1 MDGDYMLIISNIN
14 GNGISHV
21 VLKNFKFSICW
32 VTMLLLSKNKTTLAF
47 DIESEKKLQQK
58 FNSKMYLKGYLLT
71 EKTSSINLIKF
82 ILQNS
87 DILKKYLDKDDF
99 KEINCKYDNETDYE
113 NRIDPFPYLIEI
125 NEKKYF
131 NVYEVHKTKS
141 EFLYN
146 IIKDEDEILKMK

>member
-1 MDGDYMLIISNIN
+1 MLIISNVN

-47 DIESEKKLQQK
+47 DIKSEKKLQQK
-58 FNSKMYLKGYLLT
+58 FNSKMYLKGYLT

-113 NRIDPFPYLIEI
+113 KRIDPFPYLIEI

-146 IIKDEDEILKMK
+146 IIKGEDEILKMK

>member
-1 MDGDYMLIISNIN
+1 MVGDYMLIISNVN
-14 GNGISHV
+14 GNGISHA

-58 FNSKMYLKGYLLT
+58 FNSKLYLKGYLAET
-71 EKTSSINLIKF
+71 GNIKFIKF

-99 KEINCKYDNETDYE
+99 EEIDYKYNETNYK
-113 NRIDPFPYLIEI
+113 NRIEPFPYLIEI

-131 NVYEVHKTKS
+131 NVYEIYKRKS
-141 EFLYN
+141 ELFYN
-146 IIKDEDEILKMK
+146 LNENDKSIL

>member
-1 MDGDYMLIISNIN
+1 MDGDYVLIISNVN

-32 VTMLLLSKNKTTLAF
+32 VTMMIINKNKTTLAF
-47 DIESEKKLQQK
+47 DIESKKKLQQK

-71 EKTSSINLIKF
+71 EQTSSINLIKF

-99 KEINCKYDNETDYE
+99 EEIDYKYNETNYK
-113 NRIDPFPYLIEI
+113 NRIEPFPYLIEI

-131 NVYEVHKTKS
+131 NVYKIHKTKS

-146 IIKDEDEILKMK
+146 VVKGEDEILKMK

>member
-1 MDGDYMLIISNIN
+1 MDGDYMLIISNVN

-58 FNSKMYLKGYLLT
+58 FNSKMYLKGYLT
-71 EKTSSINLIKF
+71 EQTGSINLIKF

-87 DILKKYLDKDDF
+87 DMLKKYLDKDDF

-113 NRIDPFPYLIEI
+113 NRIDPYPYLIEI

-131 NVYEVHKTKS
+131 NVYEIYKRKS
-141 EFLYN
+141 ELFYN
-146 IIKDEDEILKMK
+146 LNENDKSIL

>member
-1 MDGDYMLIISNIN
+1 MLIISNIN

-58 FNSKMYLKGYLLT
+58 FNSKMYLKGYLT

-87 DILKKYLDKDDF
+87 NMLKKYLDKDDF
-99 KEINCKYDNETDYE
+99 KEINYKYDNETDYKSG
-113 NRIDPFPYLIEI
+113 IDPFPYLIEI

-131 NVYEVHKTKS
+131 NVYKIHKTKS

-146 IIKDEDEILKMK
+146 VVKGEDEILKMK

>member
-1 MDGDYMLIISNIN
+1 MDGDYMLIISNVN

-21 VLKNFKFSICW
+21 ILKNFKFSICW

-58 FNSKMYLKGYLLT
+58 FNSKMHLKGYLT
-71 EKTSSINLIKF
+71 EETSSINLIKF

-87 DILKKYLDKDDF
+87 NILKKYLSKDDF

-113 NRIDPFPYLIEI
+113 NRIDPYPYLIEI

-131 NVYEVHKTKS
+131 NVYEIYKRKS
-141 EFLYN
+141 ELFYN
-146 IIKDEDEILKMK
+146 LNENDKSIL

>member
-1 MDGDYMLIISNIN
+1 MDGDYVLIISNVN

-87 DILKKYLDKDDF
+87 NMLKKYLDKDDF
-99 KEINCKYDNETDYE
+99 KEINCKYDNETNYKDG
-113 NRIDPFPYLIEI
+113 IDPFPYLIEI

-131 NVYEVHKTKS
+131 NVYEVRKRKS
-141 EFLYN
+141 EFLYD
-146 IIKDEDEILKMK
+146 IKKGEDEILKMK

>member
-1 MDGDYMLIISNIN
+1 MDGDCMLIISNTD

-87 DILKKYLDKDDF
+87 DMLKKYLDKDDF
-99 KEINCKYDNETDYE
+99 EEIDYKYDNETNYKD
-113 NRIDPFPYLIEI
+113 RIDPFPYLIEI

-131 NVYEVHKTKS
+131 NVYEIHKTKS
-141 EFLYN
+141 EFLYD
-146 IIKDEDEILKMK
+146 IKKGEDEILKMK

>member
-1 MDGDYMLIISNIN
+1 MDGDYMLIISNTD

-58 FNSKMYLKGYLLT
+58 FNSKMYLKGYLT
-71 EKTSSINLIKF
+71 EQTSSINLIKF

-87 DILKKYLDKDDF
+87 DMLKKYLDKNDF
-99 KEINCKYDNETDYE
+99 KEIDCKYDNETDYK
-113 NRIDPFPYLIEI
+113 NRIDPYPYLIEI

-131 NVYEVHKTKS
+131 NVYEIYKRKS
-141 EFLYN
+141 ELFYN
-146 IIKDEDEILKMK
+146 LNENDKSIL

>member
-1 MDGDYMLIISNIN
+1 MDGDYMLIISNVN

-87 DILKKYLDKDDF
+87 DMLKKYLDKDDF
-99 KEINCKYDNETDYE
+99 KEIDYKCNETNYK
-113 NRIDPFPYLIEI
+113 NRIEPFPYLIEI

-131 NVYEVHKTKS
+131 NVYEVHKRKS
-141 EFLYN
+141 EFLYD
-146 IIKDEDEILKMK
+146 IKKGEDEILKMK

>member
-1 MDGDYMLIISNIN
+1 MLIISNVN
-14 GNGISHV
+14 GNGISHA

-58 FNSKMYLKGYLLT
+58 FNSKLYLKGYLAET
-71 EKTSSINLIKF
+71 GNIKFIKF

-99 KEINCKYDNETDYE
+99 EEIDYKYNETNYK
-113 NRIDPFPYLIEI
+113 NRIEPFPYLIEI

-131 NVYEVHKTKS
+131 NVYEIYKRKS
-141 EFLYN
+141 ELFYN
-146 IIKDEDEILKMK
+146 LNENDKSIL

>member
-1 MDGDYMLIISNIN
+1 MDGDYVLIISNVN

-58 FNSKMYLKGYLLT
+58 FNSKMYLKGYLT
-71 EKTSSINLIKF
+71 KETNSINLIKF

-99 KEINCKYDNETDYE
+99 EEIDYKYNNETNYK
-113 NRIDPFPYLIEI
+113 NRINPYPYLIEI

-131 NVYEVHKTKS
+131 NVYEIYKRKS
-141 EFLYN
+141 ELFYN
-146 IIKDEDEILKMK
+146 PNENDKSIL

>member
-1 MDGDYMLIISNIN
+1 MLIISNTD

-71 EKTSSINLIKF
+71 EKTSSINFIKF

-87 DILKKYLDKDDF
+87 DMLKKYLDKDDF
-99 KEINCKYDNETDYE
+99 KEINCKYDNETDYK
-113 NRIDPFPYLIEI
+113 NRIDPYPYLIEI

-146 IIKDEDEILKMK
+146 IVKGEDEILKMK

>member
-1 MDGDYMLIISNIN
+1 MDVNCKIIIN
-14 GNGISHV
+14 KTDGNGISHV

-32 VTMLLLSKNKTTLAF
+32 VTMMILNKNKTTLAF

-58 FNSKMYLKGYLLT
+58 FNSKMYLKGYLT
-71 EKTSSINLIKF
+71 ETGSINLIKF

-99 KEINCKYDNETDYE
+99 KEINCKYDNETDYKSG
-113 NRIDPFPYLIEI
+113 IDPFPYLIEI

-131 NVYEVHKTKS
+131 NVYEVRKRKS
-141 EFLYN
+141 EFLYD
-146 IIKDEDEILKMK
+146 IKKGEDEILKMK

>member
-1 MDGDYMLIISNIN
+1 MLIISNIN

-32 VTMLLLSKNKTTLAF
+32 DMVVLLSKNKTTLTF

-58 FNSKMYLKGYLLT
+58 FNSKLYLKGYLA
-71 EKTSSINLIKF
+71 ETSNINFIKF

-99 KEINCKYDNETDYE
+99 KKINYKYDKEADYK
-113 NRIDPFPYLIEI
+113 NRINPFPYLVEI

-131 NVYEVHKTKS
+131 NVYEIYKRKS
-141 EFLYN
+141 ELFYN
-146 IIKDEDEILKMK
+146 LNENDKSIL

>member
-1 MDGDYMLIISNIN
+1 MDGDYMLIISNVN

-87 DILKKYLDKDDF
+87 DMLKKYLDKDDF
-99 KEINCKYDNETDYE
+99 KEINCKYDNETDYKSG
-113 NRIDPFPYLIEI
+113 IDPFPYLIEI

-131 NVYEVHKTKS
+131 NVYEIYKRKS
-141 EFLYN
+141 ELFYN
-146 IIKDEDEILKMK
+146 LNENDKSIL

>member
-1 MDGDYMLIISNIN
+1 MLIISNIN

-47 DIESEKKLQQK
+47 DIESEEKLQQK
-58 FNSKMYLKGYLLT
+58 FNSKMHLKGYLAK
-71 EKTSSINLIKF
+71 ETSSINLIKF

-87 DILKKYLDKDDF
+87 DMLKKYLDKDDF
-99 KEINCKYDNETDYE
+99 KEINYKYDNETDYE

-131 NVYEVHKTKS
+131 NVYEVRKRKS
-141 EFLYN
+141 EFLYD
-146 IIKDEDEILKMK
+146 IKKGEDEILKMK

>member
-1 MDGDYMLIISNIN
+1 MDGDYVLIISNIN

-99 KEINCKYDNETDYE
+99 KEINCKYDNKTDYKSG
-113 NRIDPFPYLIEI
+113 IDPFPYLIEI

-131 NVYEVHKTKS
+131 NVYEIYKRKS
-141 EFLYN
+141 ELFYN
-146 IIKDEDEILKMK
+146 LNENDKSIL

>member
-1 MDGDYMLIISNIN
+1 MLIISNVN
-14 GNGISHV
+14 GNGISYA
-21 VLKNFKFSICW
+21 VLKNFKLSICW

-58 FNSKMYLKGYLLT
+58 FNSKMYLKGYLT
-71 EKTSSINLIKF
+71 KTGNINLIKF

-113 NRIDPFPYLIEI
+113 NRIDPYPYLIEI

-131 NVYEVHKTKS
+131 NVYEIYKRKS
-141 EFLYN
+141 ELFYN
-146 IIKDEDEILKMK
+146 PNENDKSIL

>member
-47 DIESEKKLQQK
+47 DIESEEKLQQK
-58 FNSKMYLKGYLLT
+58 FNSKMHLKGYLAK
-71 EKTSSINLIKF
+71 ETSSINLIKF

-87 DILKKYLDKDDF
+87 DMLKKYLDKDDF
-99 KEINCKYDNETDYE
+99 KEINYKYDNETDYE

-131 NVYEVHKTKS
+131 NVYEVRKRKS
-141 EFLYN
+141 EFLYD
-146 IIKDEDEILKMK
+146 IKKGEDEILKMK